1 MVLLTILF
9 LNISGVFRNY
19 QSENLGVHFF
29 YIESI
34 VNRERMF
41 YILLLLFSPK

>member
-19 QSENLGVHFF
+19 RSENLGVHFF
-29 YIESI
+29 LYRKHS
-34 VNRERMF
+34 
-41 YILLLLFSPK
+41 K